1 MKTRNE
7 VLMSAANDY
16 STMVE
21 AAYAFKE
28 NGDDYS
34 FQLLLDSILASYRN
48 RIESVDVVGNNE
60 DGINIPSF
68 MMRKAG

>member
-34 FQLLLDSILASYRN
+34 FQLLLDSMLASYRN
-48 RIESVDVVGNNE
+48 RIESVDAVGNNE

>member
-1 MKTRNE
+1 MKTKNE
-7 VLMSAANDY
+7 VLKSAASDY

-28 NGDDYS
+28 YQDEYT
-34 FQLLLDSILASYRN
+34 FRYLLDSMLASYRN
-48 RIESVDVVGNNE
+48 RIEDLNVDGNDG
-60 DGINIPSF
+60 DGIDIPSF